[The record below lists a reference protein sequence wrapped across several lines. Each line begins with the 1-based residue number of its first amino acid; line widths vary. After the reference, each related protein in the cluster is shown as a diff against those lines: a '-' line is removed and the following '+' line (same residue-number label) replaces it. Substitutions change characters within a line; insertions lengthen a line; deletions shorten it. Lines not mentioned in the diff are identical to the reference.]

1 MQFHLKIVSPDRLFY
16 DGDVDSIVAN
26 GVEGDFAVL
35 PNMAPFVTKV
45 AIGKLK
51 ITVDKVDKFAAIS
64 GGYIDIRNN
73 EVTLVANACEWPE
86 EIDVERAK
94 RAKERALK
102 SLENKEGDVLRAEI
116 ALKKAIN
123 RLNLSK

>member
-16 DGDVDSIVAN
+16 DGEVDSIVVK
-26 GVEGDFAVL
+26 GVAGDFAVL

-51 ITVDKVDKFAAIS
+51 MTIDKVDKFAAIS
-64 GGYIDIRNN
+64 GGYIDVRNN

-102 SLENKEGDVLRAEI
+102 SLESKEGDVLRAEI